1 VKQVNSLILVI
12 QIIDMKNWIPTFF
25 LSMLVFTVG
34 FSQKKQLKT
43 FIDQKVFFVPDV
55 GQQLEIHFQFVAYSL
70 KYQQKNQGLQAAI
83 KLNTAILNE
92 KGDTLKQQAYVLE
105 SPFVRDSIFE
115 DFYDIQHFTLPS
127 GKYYAAIELTD
138 LIAGNEP
145 IKGMIDI
152 VIPEMNNVIS
162 TSDVLMIES
171 ATKNTSSENDVPTV
185 FTKSG
190 YEIIPRISNFY
201 GQELANFPFYIEIYN
216 TDKLNDTVFA
226 LKQRII
232 ETKTNKEFEGFSK
245 FNKIKTA
252 PVVPFLRSLDISK
265 LPSGSYRFE
274 IEVIDR
280 NNTKLCPI
288 SVYYFERINEFSADI
303 TLETIVL
310 DPSFQ
315 ASVSDD
321 SLHFYLA
328 SLLPIA
334 RPADSKQILQTLKSK
349 NLENYRKHLQQFWI
363 QTSGTAATDTW
374 LNYKKQILLV
384 QQLYA
389 NNFQDGYE
397 TDRGRVF
404 LQFGQ
409 PSMIIQRE
417 TSPNEYPYEI
427 WQYDKIK
434 NFSNKRFIFYNPD
447 LVNNAYRLLHS
458 DMIGELKNPNW
469 QKALVKRDGQ
479 SNDPDSTLPSTYG
492 GNSNQYYRQY

>member
-1 VKQVNSLILVI
+1 
-12 QIIDMKNWIPTFF
+12 
-25 LSMLVFTVG
+25 
-34 FSQKKQLKT
+34 
-43 FIDQKVFFVPDV
+43 
-55 GQQLEIHFQFVAYSL
+55 
-70 KYQQKNQGLQAAI
+70 
-83 KLNTAILNE
+83 
-92 KGDTLKQQAYVLE
+92 
-105 SPFVRDSIFE
+105 
-115 DFYDIQHFTLPS
+115 
-127 GKYYAAIELTD
+127 
-138 LIAGNEP
+138 
-145 IKGMIDI
+145 
-152 VIPEMNNVIS
+152 
-162 TSDVLMIES
+162 
-171 ATKNTSSENDVPTV
+171 
-185 FTKSG
+185 
-190 YEIIPRISNFY
+190 
-201 GQELANFPFYIEIYN
+201 
-216 TDKLNDTVFA
+216 
-226 LKQRII
+226 
-232 ETKTNKEFEGFSK
+232 
-245 FNKIKTA
+245 
-252 PVVPFLRSLDISK
+252 
-265 LPSGSYRFE
+265 
-274 IEVIDR
+274 
-280 NNTKLCPI
+280 
-288 SVYYFERINEFSADI
+288 
-303 TLETIVL
+303 
-310 DPSFQ
+310 
-315 ASVSDD
+315 
-321 SLHFYLA
+321 LA

>member
-1 VKQVNSLILVI
+1 MI
-12 QIIDMKNWIPTFF
+12 QIPQMKNWINTLAFSF
-25 LSMLVFTVG
+25 LLLSVNYA
-34 FSQKKQLKT
+34 QKKQLKT
-43 FIDQKVFFVPDV
+43 FIDQKVFFVPNI
-55 GQQLEIHFQFVAYSL
+55 GPQLEIHFQFVAYSL
-70 KYQQKNQGLQAAI
+70 KYQQKNQGMQAAI

-92 KGDTLKQQAYVLE
+92 KGDTLKQEMYVLE

-115 DFYDIQHFTLPS
+115 DFYDIQHFTLPT
-127 GKYYAAIELTD
+127 GKYFAAIELTD
-138 LIAGNEP
+138 LIAGSEP

-152 VIPEMNNVIS
+152 VIPEMNNTIS
-162 TSDVLMIES
+162 TSDITMIET
-171 ATKNTSSENDVPTV
+171 ATKNATTENDLTTV

-201 GQELANFPFYIEIYN
+201 GQELANFPFYIEFYN
-216 TDKLNDTVFA
+216 TNTLNDSVFA
-226 LKQRII
+226 VKQHVFDA
-232 ETKTNKEFEGFSK
+232 KTNKELDGFLK
-245 FNKIKTA
+245 FNKLKTA
-252 PVVPFLRSLDISK
+252 VVVPFLRSMDISK

-274 IEVIDR
+274 VELVDR
-280 NNTKLCPI
+280 NNTKLCPNKL
-288 SVYYFERINEFSADI
+288 YYFERINEFSGDI

-315 ASVSDD
+315 TSVSDD
-321 SLHFYLA
+321 SLAFYLA

-334 RPADSKQILQTLKSK
+334 GSADSKQILQTLKSK

-363 QTSGTAATDTW
+363 QTSGSAATETW

-434 NFSNKRFIFYNPD
+434 NFSNRRFIFYNPD
-447 LVNNAYRLLHS
+447 LVNNTYRLLHS

-469 QKALVKRDGQ
+469 QKALMKRDGQ
-479 SNDPDSTLPSTYG
+479 NNDPDSILPSNYG
-492 GNSNQYYRQY
+492 GNSNEYFRQF

>member
-12 QIIDMKNWIPTFF
+12 QIIEMKNWISTFF
-25 LSMLVFTVG
+25 LSTLLVTVG

-43 FIDQKVFFVPDV
+43 FIDQKVFFVPEV
-55 GQQLEIHFQFVAYSL
+55 GPQLEIHFQFVAYSL
-70 KYQQKNQGLQAAI
+70 KYQQTDYGLFARLKI
-83 KLNTAILNE
+83 NTAILNE
-92 KGDTLKQQAYVLE
+92 KGDTIKHEEYVLE
-105 SPFVRDSIFE
+105 SPAVRDSIFE
-115 DFYDIQHFTLPS
+115 DFYDIQRFYLPN

-152 VIPEMNNVIS
+152 VIPEMNKNIS
-162 TSDVLMIES
+162 SSDILMIES
-171 ATKNTSSENDVPTV
+171 ATKNKISENDIPTV

-201 GQELANFPFYIEIYN
+201 GQELANFPFYVEIYN
-216 TDKLNDTVFA
+216 TNTLNDTVFA
-226 LKQRII
+226 IKQRII
-232 ETKTNKEFEGFSK
+232 ETKTNKELEGFSK

-288 SVYYFERINEFSADI
+288 SEYYFERINEFSADI
-303 TLETIVL
+303 TLETIIL

-334 RPADSKQILQTLKSK
+334 RPADSKQILQTLKTK

-404 LQFGQ
+404 LQYGQ

>member
-1 VKQVNSLILVI
+1 MKQVNSLILVI
-12 QIIDMKNWIPTFF
+12 QIIEMKNWIPTFF
-25 LSMLVFTVG
+25 LCTLLLTVG

-43 FIDQKVFFVPDV
+43 FIDQKVFFVPNI
-55 GQQLEIHFQFVAYSL
+55 GPQLEIHFQFVAYSL
-70 KYQQKNQGLQAAI
+70 KYKQTDNGLFARLKI
-83 KLNTAILNE
+83 NTAILNE
-92 KGDTLKQQAYVLE
+92 IGDTIKHEEYVLE
-105 SPFVRDSIFE
+105 SPAVRDSIFE
-115 DFYDIQHFTLPS
+115 DFYDIQRFSLPT
-127 GKYYAAIELTD
+127 GKYYATIELTD
-138 LIAGNEP
+138 LIANNDP
-145 IKGMIDI
+145 IKGMIDV
-152 VIPEMNNVIS
+152 VIPEMSKNIS
-162 TSDVLMIES
+162 SSNILLIET
-171 ATKNTSSENDVPTV
+171 ATKNKEATV

-190 YEIIPRISNFY
+190 YDIIPRISNFY
-201 GQELANFPFYIEIYN
+201 GQELTNFPFYIEIYN
-216 TDKLNDTVFA
+216 TNRLTDSVFA
-226 LKQRII
+226 IKQHIYDA
-232 ETKTNKEFEGFSK
+232 KTNKEIDGFSK
-245 FNKIKTA
+245 FNKMKPA
-252 PVVPFLRSLDISK
+252 PVVPFLRSMDISK

-280 NNTKLCPI
+280 NNSNLCANA
-288 SVYYFERINEFSADI
+288 VYYFERINEFSADI

-363 QTSGTAATDTW
+363 QTSGTGATDTW

-404 LQFGQ
+404 LQYGQ

-479 SNDPDSTLPSTYG
+479 SNDPDSALPSTYG